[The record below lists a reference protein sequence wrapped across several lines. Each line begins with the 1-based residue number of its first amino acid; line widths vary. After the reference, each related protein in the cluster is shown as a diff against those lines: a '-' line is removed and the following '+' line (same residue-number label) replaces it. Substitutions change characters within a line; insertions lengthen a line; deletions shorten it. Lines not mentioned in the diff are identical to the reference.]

1 MNVPIPFRIKC
12 AGELSMRS
20 ILTPAQ
26 KAANALKR
34 AERALRDWQD
44 DPASPRRDVDKML
57 AALAELRML
66 VQAHLLEEIEQRT
79 ANPPSNR

>member
-1 MNVPIPFRIKC
+1 
-12 AGELSMRS
+12 MRS

-66 VQAHLLEEIEQRT
+66 VQAHLLEEIEKR
-79 ANPPSNR
+79 AASPPSNR